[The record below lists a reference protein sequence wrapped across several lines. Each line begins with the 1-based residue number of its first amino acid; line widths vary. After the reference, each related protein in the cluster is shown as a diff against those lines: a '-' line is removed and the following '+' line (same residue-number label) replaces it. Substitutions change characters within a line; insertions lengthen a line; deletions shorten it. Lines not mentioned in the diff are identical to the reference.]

1 MSVYL
6 FDLDGGAIA
15 FRRTWSDPYLFDLDG
30 HWIGHCAW
38 ADNDVID
45 PGGHYL
51 GSVVNDRLVRRNDW
65 YERPC
70 RTTASD
76 PGRVSCTGAPR
87 APLAFPNR
95 FAYED
100 VRINHLA

>member
-6 FDLDGGAIA
+6 FDMGGGAIA

-38 ADNDVID
+38 GDNDVTD

-51 GSVVNDRLVRRNDW
+51 GSVVHDRLVRRNDW

-70 RTTASD
+70 RIAAVD
-76 PGRVSCTGAPR
+76 PGPVACTGAPS
-87 APLAFPNR
+87 APLAFPNS

-100 VRINHLA
+100 VRLSDLA